1 MSESTARGNGAAGPP
16 SFRPADPAPRDAG
29 LTMDSGLEKLK
40 RARAAMSAD
49 PRHEHSS
56 VGNAAPP
63 AAEHRADPGEAQH
76 QVGDDGGG
84 GSEDFGFGEGEGGG
98 DETFELTIDG
108 RPQRVSR
115 AELIQGYLRQDDYSR
130 KTQQTA
136 EQHRKAQET
145 YQQFEQATRT
155 LQGKL
160 QQYVTEAGR
169 EFEAP
174 VDWVALAKQDPL
186 GYQEKRARFEALRD
200 AQAEQARLGQLRQ
213 AQEAQRAEAMY
224 RSGMEVLNRAV
235 PGWRDPATR
244 SKLQEDIRTYAKQ
257 AGYTDDE
264 LAAPILDPRQLI
276 VLHDAMNYRRMAGR
290 KVTPSAPE
298 PGRPA
303 RGETPR
309 PATPQR
315 QQEARR
321 IFDGNPSMRNA
332 QQLVKTLRSQKPPGR
347 R

>member
-1 MSESTARGNGAAGPP
+1 MSESTARGNGAAGAP
-16 SFRPADPAPRDAG
+16 SFRPADAAPRDPG
-29 LTMDSGLEKLK
+29 LTVDSGLDKLK
-40 RARAAMSAD
+40 RARAAMNAD
-49 PRHEHSS
+49 P
-56 VGNAAPP
+56 NAAPP
-63 AAEHRADPGEAQH
+63 QQERADPPEQQQPAH
-76 QVGDDGGG
+76 EEGGT
-84 GSEDFGFGEGEGGG
+84 EDFGFGEGEGGG

-108 RPQRVSR
+108 RSQRVSR
-115 AELIQGYLRQDDYSR
+115 AELIQGYLRQTDYSR
-130 KTQQTA
+130 KTQETA

-145 YQQFEQATRT
+145 YTQFEQATRA
-155 LQGKL
+155 LNAKL
-160 QQYVTEAGR
+160 AQYVTEAGR
-169 EFEAP
+169 EFEQP

-186 GYQEKRARFEALRD
+186 GYQEKRARFEALKD

-213 AQEAQRAEAMY
+213 AQEAQRAEGLY

-244 SKLQEDIRTYAKQ
+244 TKLQEDIRTYAKQ
-257 AGYTDDE
+257 AGYTDEE

-290 KVTPSAPE
+290 KVTPSAPDAA
-298 PGRPA
+298 RPA

-321 IFDGNPSMRNA
+321 IFDDKPSMRNA